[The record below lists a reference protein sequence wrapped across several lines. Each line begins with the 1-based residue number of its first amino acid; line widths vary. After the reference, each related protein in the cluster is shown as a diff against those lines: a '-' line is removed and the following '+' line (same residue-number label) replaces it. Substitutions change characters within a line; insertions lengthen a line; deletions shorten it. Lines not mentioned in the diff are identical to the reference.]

1 MDSSIAFQA
10 VAILILIALSSF
22 FSSAETAM
30 TTVNKIRIQSLAEQG
45 NKRAVILEKIIS
57 NSPKMLSTVL
67 IGNNIV
73 NMSVS
78 SLMTTLTIKILG
90 NAYVGITT
98 GILTLLILIFGEIT
112 HKNLATI
119 HAEKLSLAYSRI
131 IYGLM
136 ILIFGEITPKNLAT
150 IHAEKLSLAYSRI
163 IYGLMILLTP
173 VVFIVNKITEGV
185 LVILHV
191 NPDEKANAMTEH
203 ELRTLVNVGEKDGVI
218 ENEEK
223 QMIYNVFDFGDSTA
237 KDVMIPRIDMTFIDI
252 NFSYDELM
260 AVFSEDMHTR
270 FPVYEDNTDNVIGI
284 INMKDLLVYPKD
296 KPFSIRN
303 ILREPYF
310 TYEYKATADLMIEMR
325 KASVNLAIVLD
336 EYGATAG
343 LVTLEDLLE
352 EIVGEIRDEYDED
365 EVEDIKEIQ
374 PEREYVIQGSAK
386 LDDIN
391 EALHISLESEDYD
404 SIGGY
409 IIEQLDCLP
418 KEGQSV
424 TLESG
429 IRLVVDRLDKNR
441 IELVHIW
448 LPEKKTETEEQP

>member
-78 SLMTTLTIKILG
+78 TLMTTLTIKILG

-98 GILTLLILIFGEIT
+98 GILTLL
-112 HKNLATI
+112 
-119 HAEKLSLAYSRI
+119 
-131 IYGLM
+131 

-223 QMIYNVFDFGDSTA
+223 QMIYN
-237 KDVMIPRIDMTFIDI
+237 
-252 NFSYDELM
+252 
-260 AVFSEDMHTR
+260 
-270 FPVYEDNTDNVIGI
+270 
-284 INMKDLLVYPKD
+284 D

-374 PEREYVIQGSAK
+374 PEREYVVQGSAK

-391 EALHISLESEDYD
+391 EALHINLESEDYD

-429 IRLVVDRLDKNR
+429 IRLVVDRLDKHR

>member
-1 MDSSIAFQA
+1 MDSGIVFQA
-10 VAILILIALSSF
+10 VAIIILIALSSF

-57 NSPKMLSTVL
+57 DSPKMLSTVL

-90 NAYVGITT
+90 NAYVGIAT
-98 GILTLLILIFGEIT
+98 GILTLL
-112 HKNLATI
+112 
-119 HAEKLSLAYSRI
+119 
-131 IYGLM
+131 

-284 INMKDLLVYPKD
+284 INMKDLLIYPKD

-336 EYGATAG
+336 EYGETSG
-343 LVTLEDLLE
+343 LITLEDILE
-352 EIVGEIRDEYDED
+352 EIVGEIHDEYDENEED
-365 EVEDIKEIQ
+365 FIKQVGERDYIVE
-374 PEREYVIQGSAK
+374 GSTN
-386 LDDIN
+386 LDDLN
-391 EALHISLESEDYD
+391 DRLDLDLTSEEYD
-404 SIGGY
+404 SVGGF
-409 IIEQLDCLP
+409 IIEHLDRLP
-418 KEGQSV
+418 EIGDGV
-424 TLESG
+424 TTEDD
-429 IRLVVDRLDKNR
+429 IHLVVEKLDKNR
-441 IELVHIW
+441 IESVHLY
-448 LPEKKTETEEQP
+448 LPEPKPENEEGDED

>member
-1 MDSSIAFQA
+1 MDSGIIFQA
-10 VAILILIALSSF
+10 VAIVILIALSFF

-30 TTVNKIRIQSLAEQG
+30 TTVNKIRIQSLSEQG
-45 NKRAVILEKIIS
+45 DKRAIILEKVIS
-57 NSPKMLSTVL
+57 DAPKMLSAVL

-78 SLMTTLTIKILG
+78 SLMTTLTIKVLG
-90 NAYVGITT
+90 NAYVGIAT

-112 HKNLATI
+112 PKNMATI
-119 HAEKLSLAYSRI
+119 HAEKLSLAYARI

-136 ILIFGEITPKNLAT
+136 FI
-150 IHAEKLSLAYSRI
+150 
-163 IYGLMILLTP
+163 LTP
-173 VVFIVNKITEGV
+173 VVFIVNKITAGV
-185 LVILHV
+185 LILFHV
-191 NPDEKANAMTEH
+191 DPNAKTNAMTEH
-203 ELRTLVNVGEKDGVI
+203 ELRTLVNVGEKDGII

-237 KDVMIPRIDMTFIDI
+237 KDVMIPRIDMTFVDI
-252 NFSYDELM
+252 NCTYDELM
-260 AVFSEDMHTR
+260 AIFSEDMHTR

-284 INMKDLLVYPKD
+284 INMKDLLIYPKE
-296 KPFSIRN
+296 KPFAIRN

-352 EIVGEIRDEYDED
+352 EIVGEIRDEYDEN

-374 PEREYVIQGSAK
+374 PGREYAVQGSAK

-391 EALHISLESEDYD
+391 DTLHIHLESEDYD

-418 KEGQSV
+418 KDGQSV

-429 IRLVVDRLDKNR
+429 IRLVVDRIDKNR

-448 LPEKKTETEEQP
+448 LPEKEPETEK

>member
-98 GILTLLILIFGEIT
+98 GILTLL
-112 HKNLATI
+112 
-119 HAEKLSLAYSRI
+119 
-131 IYGLM
+131 

-252 NFSYDELM
+252 NFSYD
-260 AVFSEDMHTR
+260 D
-270 FPVYEDNTDNVIGI
+270 
-284 INMKDLLVYPKD
+284 
-296 KPFSIRN
+296 
-303 ILREPYF
+303 
-310 TYEYKATADLMIEMR
+310 KATADLMIEMR

-374 PEREYVIQGSAK
+374 PEREYVVQGSAK

-391 EALHISLESEDYD
+391 EALHINLESEDYD